1 MPLARTTDAWIV
13 SGLRSP
19 FAKID
24 GALAKE
30 DAISLSVPVVQG
42 MMKHIQA
49 GAYPDLVLWGNVT
62 PNLGWSNIA
71 REIWMDAKLDPRA
84 PAASV
89 VMACI
94 SSITQAC
101 LAAGFVGH
109 GNRELAVVGG
119 VEAMSRLQI
128 GLGQTLSDW
137 LRHVIQAKSLGQK
150 IGAAAE
156 LKLKDIGLFIPAV
169 ANRTTGKSM
178 GEHCEEMAKE
188 WGISRKAQD
197 ELAYNSHLNAVRAQ
211 DAHFFDDLIV
221 PVAGVTKDA
230 IPRRDTTIEK
240 LSKLPPSFD
249 RTSGQGTLTAGNSTP
264 LTDGAA
270 GLWVASTNGLKKL
283 DSALPRVRLVDFEI
297 TAVNIKDEDGR
308 KKEGLLMAPSYAIP
322 RLLARHNLKYT
333 DIQLWEIHEAFAAQ
347 VLCNVAALESAS
359 FRKERA
365 GVDRDFGRFP
375 MERVNPNGGS
385 LALGHPFAAT
395 GARDLSQAVKELARM
410 QDGDLAIVSV
420 CADGGQ
426 GVVALLEKAK
436 N

>member
-1 MPLARTTDAWIV
+1 MPLNRTTEVWFV

-24 GALAKE
+24 SVLAQE

-42 MMKHIQA
+42 MMKHVQA
-49 GAYPDLVLWGNVT
+49 GTYPDLVLWGNVT

-128 GLGQTLSDW
+128 GLGQSLSDW
-137 LRHVIQAKSLGQK
+137 LRHVIQAKSLGEK
-150 IGAAAE
+150 LGAAAD

-188 WGISRKAQD
+188 WKISRQAQD
-197 ELAYNSHLNAVRAQ
+197 ELAYNSHLNAMKAQ
-211 DAHFFDDLIV
+211 DAKFFDDLIV
-221 PVAGVTKDA
+221 PVNGVTKDA
-230 IPRRDTTIEK
+230 IPRRDTTMEK
-240 LSKLPPSFD
+240 LGKLKPSFD

-270 GLWVASTNGLKKL
+270 GLWVASTAGLRKL
-283 DSALPRVRLVDFEI
+283 DGNLPRVRLVDFEI
-297 TAVNIKDEDGR
+297 TSVNIKN
-308 KKEGLLMAPSYAIP
+308 EGLLMAPSYAIP
-322 RLLARHNLKYT
+322 RLLARHDLNYS
-333 DIQLWEIHEAFAAQ
+333 DIELWEIHEAFAAQ
-347 VLCNVAALESAS
+347 VLCNVAALESAA
-359 FRKERA
+359 FRKDKA

-375 MERVNPNGGS
+375 WERVNPNGGS
-385 LALGHPFAAT
+385 LAIGHPFAAT
-395 GARDLSQAVKELARM
+395 GARDISQAVKELAQM
-410 QDGDLAIVSV
+410 PEGSLAIVSV

-426 GVVALLEKAK
+426 GTVALLENARS
-436 N
+436 

>member
-1 MPLARTTDAWIV
+1 MPLNRTTDAWFV

-24 GALAKE
+24 GPLAHE

-128 GLGQTLSDW
+128 GLGQSLSDW
-137 LRHVIQAKSLGQK
+137 LRHVIQAKSLGEK
-150 IGAAAE
+150 LGAAAE

-188 WGISRKAQD
+188 WKISRLAQD
-197 ELAYNSHLNAVRAQ
+197 QLAYNSHLNAMKAQ
-211 DAHFFDDLIV
+211 DAKFFDDLIV
-221 PVAGVTKDA
+221 PVGTVTKDA
-230 IPRRDTTIEK
+230 IPRRDTTMEK
-240 LSKLPPSFD
+240 LAKLKPSFD
-249 RTSGQGTLTAGNSTP
+249 RNSGQGTLTAGNSTP

-270 GLWVASTNGLKKL
+270 GLWVASTAGLKKL
-283 DSALPRVRLVDFEI
+283 DSALHRVRLVDFEI
-297 TAVNIKDEDGR
+297 TSVNIKN
-308 KKEGLLMAPSYAIP
+308 EGLLMAPSYAIP
-322 RLLARHNLKYT
+322 RLLARHNLNYS
-333 DIQLWEIHEAFAAQ
+333 DIELWEIHEAFAAQ

-359 FRKERA
+359 FRKDKA

-375 MERVNPNGGS
+375 WERVNPNGGS
-385 LALGHPFAAT
+385 LAIGHPFAAT
-395 GARDLSQAVKELARM
+395 GARDISQAVKELANM
-410 QDGDLAIVSV
+410 PEGSLAIVSV

-426 GVVALLEKAK
+426 GTVALLENAK
-436 N
+436 S